1 MATDSSQGTKA
12 PLSDAEKKART
23 ILAKALW
30 NIDNDQ
36 DFADAAAR
44 NAAFKE
50 VRKDYLGK
58 ARKLTRYMDK
68 RGMSLSVDQA

>member
-1 MATDSSQGTKA
+1 MATDSTKT

-58 ARKLTRYMDK
+58 ARKLSRYMDK
-68 RGMSLSVDQA
+68 RGMSISVDAA

>member
-1 MATDSSQGTKA
+1 MATDSTKS

-58 ARKLTRYMDK
+58 ARKLSRYMDK
-68 RGMSLSVDQA
+68 RGMSISVDAA